1 MTKDIVI
8 GDADSLIALLL
19 ENDANNKRAQNIL
32 AKLNKWETAIIYPNT
47 AIAEAVTTLLRKHSN
62 PELAGYLAKQYK
74 DNIFRVEYVNEGI
87 MRLAADLFNSKSSK
101 KNTFF
106 DAIVAAVA
114 KSLNADAIFSFDGWY
129 KKVGFKLASD
139 LG

>member
-1 MTKDIVI
+1 MTKGIVI

-19 ENDANNKRAQNIL
+19 ENDANNKRAQNTL
-32 AKLNKWETAIIYPNT
+32 TKLNKAETAIIYPNT
-47 AIAEAVTTLLRKHSN
+47 VIAEAITTLLRKYSN
-62 PELAGYLAKQYK
+62 PELAGYLTQQYK
-74 DNIFRVEYVNEGI
+74 ENIFRVEYVDENV
-87 MRLAADLFNSKSSK
+87 MRLAADLFNPKSSK

-114 KSLNADAIFSFDGWY
+114 KSLNADTIFSFDRWY
-129 KKVGFKLASD
+129 KRVGFKLASD